1 MEEDEAGDDVWELHG
16 ENEEGKVKG
25 GEGQGEHYG
34 FWCQCFGKK
43 CHIEI
48 DLATGKSTSDDIKHT
63 DCYIPQ
69 ILINQPK
76 IS

>member
-34 FWCQCFGKK
+34 F
-43 CHIEI
+43 
-48 DLATGKSTSDDIKHT
+48 
-63 DCYIPQ
+63 
-69 ILINQPK
+69 
-76 IS
+76 